1 VGFHIGAN
9 AGERQFDMDDK
20 PNQTPDSEDHA
31 GSIPL
36 LHDVPK
42 PGRFRRLR
50 ANFLTGLVVAAP
62 IGITIWLAVQV
73 ISFVDQSVA
82 GFIPA
87 RYIEV
92 YNQYGLPGSGVVI
105 VVVLLTMIGFLTR
118 NFLGRALLSYG
129 ERLVDR
135 MPVVRSIY
143 GALKQIFDAVIQ
155 QSSSSFSEVVLVEYP
170 RRGIWAIG
178 FVTSRTKGEIQN
190 LTEDDVVNIFLPTTP
205 NPTSGFLLF
214 VPRRDIVTLH
224 MTVEEGIKLVIS
236 GGLVTPG
243 DPRAEAA
250 RQDNVI
256 NSRLDQPE
264 VLEPAGQMVAQPD
277 RK

>member
-1 VGFHIGAN
+1 
-9 AGERQFDMDDK
+9 MDKEPD
-20 PNQTPDSEDHA
+20 NTPDREDHA
-31 GSIPL
+31 GPIPL

-87 RYIEV
+87 RYV
-92 YNQYGLPGSGVVI
+92 AAYNQYGLPGSGVVI
-105 VVVLLTMIGFLTR
+105 VLVLLTIIGFLTR
-118 NFLGRALLSYG
+118 NYLGRAFLAYG

-178 FVTSRTKGEIQN
+178 FVTSKTKGEVQN

-224 MTVEEGIKLVIS
+224 MSVEEGIKLVIS
-236 GGLVTPG
+236 GGLVTPS
-243 DPRAEAA
+243 DPRAAA
-250 RQDNVI
+250 AQKENVI

-264 VLEPAGQMVAQPD
+264 VLEPQGQLISQPD

>member
-1 VGFHIGAN
+1 
-9 AGERQFDMDDK
+9 MDDR
-20 PNQTPDSEDHA
+20 PTPELGDFGEAHSA
-31 GSIPL
+31 SL
-36 LHDVPK
+36 LQEVPK

-73 ISFVDQSVA
+73 VQFIDQSVA

-92 YNQYGLPGSGVVI
+92 YNQYGLPGTGVVI
-105 VVVLLTMIGFLTR
+105 VIVLLTLIGFLTR
-118 NFLGRALLSYG
+118 NFLGRSLLAYG
-129 ERLVDR
+129 ERLVNR
-135 MPVVRSIY
+135 MPVVRSVY
-143 GALKQIFDAVIQ
+143 GALKQIFDAVVQ
-155 QSSSSFSEVVLVEYP
+155 QSDNFREVVLVEYP

-178 FVTSRTKGEIQN
+178 FVTSATKGEIQN
-190 LTEDDVVNIFLPTTP
+190 LTEDTVVNVFLPTTP

-214 VPRRDIVTLH
+214 VPRRDLVTLH
-224 MTVEEGIKLVIS
+224 MTIEEGIKLVIS
-236 GGLVTPG
+236 GGLVTPPDRRKSG
-243 DPRAEAA
+243 A
-250 RQDNVI
+250 QQTVI

-264 VLEPAGQMVAQPD
+264 VLEPQGQLVGQPD

>member
-1 VGFHIGAN
+1 MGFHIVLDVQGVDH
-9 AGERQFDMDDK
+9 GMDEK
-20 PNQTPDSEDHA
+20 PASKL
-31 GSIPL
+31 GSDEAPGPVPL
-36 LHDVPK
+36 IQDVTK

-73 ISFVDQSVA
+73 VSFVDQSVA

-87 RYIEV
+87 RYIAS

-105 VVVLLTMIGFLTR
+105 VIVLLTMIGFLTR
-118 NFLGRALLSYG
+118 NYLGRAFLAYG

-143 GALKQIFDAVIQ
+143 GALKQIFDAVVQ

-178 FVTSRTKGEIQN
+178 FVTSKTRGEVQN

-224 MTVEEGIKLVIS
+224 MSIEEGIKLVIS
-236 GGLVTPG
+236 GGLVTPA
-243 DPRAEAA
+243 DPRVAA
-250 RQDNVI
+250 KQRESPI

-264 VLEPAGQMVAQPD
+264 TLEPQGQLVTQPD

>member
-1 VGFHIGAN
+1 
-9 AGERQFDMDDK
+9 MDDK
-20 PNQTPDSEDHA
+20 PASKLNSDSATEA
-31 GSIPL
+31 FPL
-36 LHDVPK
+36 IQEVAK

-50 ANFLTGLVVAAP
+50 AYFLTGLVVAAP

-87 RYIEV
+87 RYIAG
-92 YNQYGLPGSGVVI
+92 YSHYGLPGSGVVI
-105 VVVLLTMIGFLTR
+105 VIVLLTMIGFLTR
-118 NFLGRALLSYG
+118 NYLGRALLAYG
-129 ERLVDR
+129 ERLVNR

-143 GALKQIFDAVIQ
+143 GALKQIFDAVVQ
-155 QSSSSFSEVVLVEYP
+155 QSSSSFSEVALVEYP

-178 FVTSRTKGEIQN
+178 FVTSKTRGEVQN
-190 LTEDDVVNIFLPTTP
+190 LTEDNVVNIFLPTTP

-224 MTVEEGIKLVIS
+224 MSVEEGIKLVIS
-236 GGLVTPG
+236 GGLVTPA
-243 DPRAEAA
+243 DPRAAA
-250 RQDNVI
+250 AQQESVI

-264 VLEPAGQMVAQPD
+264 TLEPQGQLVSQPD

>member
-1 VGFHIGAN
+1 
-9 AGERQFDMDDK
+9 MDDK
-20 PNQTPDSEDHA
+20 PASKLKSDGATGP
-31 GSIPL
+31 IPL
-36 LHDVPK
+36 VQEVAK

-87 RYIEV
+87 RYIAG
-92 YNQYGLPGSGVVI
+92 YSHYGLPGSGVVI
-105 VVVLLTMIGFLTR
+105 VIVLLTMIGFLTR
-118 NFLGRALLSYG
+118 NYLGRAFLAYG

-155 QSSSSFSEVVLVEYP
+155 QSSSSFSEVALIEYP

-178 FVTSRTKGEIQN
+178 FVTSKTSGEVQN

-224 MTVEEGIKLVIS
+224 MSVEEGIKLVIS
-236 GGLVTPG
+236 GGLVTPA
-243 DPRAEAA
+243 DSRAAA
-250 RQDNVI
+250 AQRESVI

-264 VLEPAGQMVAQPD
+264 TLEPQGQLVSQPD

>member
-1 VGFHIGAN
+1 
-9 AGERQFDMDDK
+9 MDDISNDSPLSDGGPGTK
-20 PNQTPDSEDHA
+20 PLIQ
-31 GSIPL
+31 
-36 LHDVPK
+36 DVPK

-73 ISFVDQSVA
+73 IGFVDDSVA

-87 RYIEV
+87 RYTEA
-92 YNQYGLPGSGVVI
+92 YTQYGLPGSGVVI
-105 VVVLLTMIGFLTR
+105 VIVLLTVIGFLTR
-118 NFLGRALLSYG
+118 NYLGRAFLAYG

-155 QSSSSFSEVVLVEYP
+155 QSSSSFREVVLVEYP
-170 RRGIWAIG
+170 RRGIWAVG
-178 FVTSRTKGEIQN
+178 FVTSSTRGEVQN
-190 LTEDDVVNIFLPTTP
+190 LTEDDVVNVFLPTTP

-214 VPRRDIVTLH
+214 VPRRDLVTLH
-224 MTVEEGIKLVIS
+224 MSVEEGIKLVIS
-236 GGLVTPG
+236 GGLVTPK
-243 DPRAEAA
+243 DPRAVSA
-250 RQDNVI
+250 QTKVVI
-256 NSRLDQPE
+256 SSRMDQPS
-264 VLEPAGQMVAQPD
+264 VLEPQGQIVAQPD

>member
-1 VGFHIGAN
+1 
-9 AGERQFDMDDK
+9 MDDK
-20 PNQTPDSEDHA
+20 PANNSESGSDA
-31 GSIPL
+31 GPVPL
-36 LHDVPK
+36 IQDVPK

-82 GFIPA
+82 GFVPA
-87 RYIEV
+87 RYIAA
-92 YNQYGLPGSGVVI
+92 YNQYGLPGSGVLI

-118 NFLGRALLSYG
+118 NYLGRAFLAYG

-178 FVTSRTKGEIQN
+178 FVTSKTRGEVQN

-214 VPRRDIVTLH
+214 VPRRDVVTLH
-224 MTVEEGIKLVIS
+224 MSVEEGIKLVIS
-236 GGLVTPG
+236 GGLVTPA
-243 DPRAEAA
+243 DPRAASA
-250 RQDNVI
+250 QQHNVI

-264 VLEPAGQMVAQPD
+264 TLEPQGQLVSQPD